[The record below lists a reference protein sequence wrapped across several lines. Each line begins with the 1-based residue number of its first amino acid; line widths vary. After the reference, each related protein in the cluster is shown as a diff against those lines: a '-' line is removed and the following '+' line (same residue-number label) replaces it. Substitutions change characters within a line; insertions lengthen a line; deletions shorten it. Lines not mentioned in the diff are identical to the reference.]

1 MSGHKP
7 GSPEP
12 LLEAPNQTLNGSP
25 YTQRFERV
33 RAEMARQGV
42 DHLLLSVGADL
53 PYLTGYNAMPLERLT
68 MLVLP
73 AQGDATMV
81 MPAFEISR
89 VHELDEYS
97 VLGWTETQD
106 PIEIVRS
113 LIGVGGTIAF
123 GDQCWGRFV
132 VDIVN
137 ALPHANFTKATDV
150 MTPLRACKDAHEI
163 AVLRAAAHAA
173 DRVAKQLHDG
183 DIPLIGRREIEVS
196 GDISRRLIAEGHD
209 RVNFAIVAAGENA
222 SSPHHSAGNRMIGAN
237 EVVLCDFGGTFT
249 LGDSLPYCSDI
260 TRCVYTGE
268 PPSEFADMYSV
279 LFEAQAAG
287 VQAAVLGVT
296 CEGVDAASRRVIAD
310 AGFGEYFTHRTGHG
324 IGMDAH
330 EEPYMVNGN
339 SLPLAAGHAFSVEPG
354 IYVSGKWGARLEDI
368 VVATDNGPDPLNRAQ
383 HHLVVVA
390 S

>member
-7 GSPEP
+7 SSPETSDVTT
-12 LLEAPNQTLNGSP
+12 ASP
-25 YTQRFERV
+25 YADRFART

-73 AQGDATMV
+73 AHGEAVLV
-81 MPAFEISR
+81 MPAFEMSR
-89 VHELDEYS
+89 VDEISEYS
-97 VLGWTETQD
+97 VLGWTEMQD
-106 PIEIVRS
+106 PIELVRS
-113 LIGVGGTIAF
+113 LVGAGGRVAF

-132 VDIVN
+132 VDIIN
-137 ALPHANFTKATDV
+137 ALPQATFLKGTDV
-150 MTPLRACKDAHEI
+150 MTPLRACKDDHEI

-196 GDISRRLIAEGHD
+196 ADISRRLIAEGHSK
-209 RVNFAIVAAGENA
+209 VNFAIVAAGENA
-222 SSPHHSAGNRMIGAN
+222 SSPHHSAGQRMIGSN

-249 LGDSLPYCSDI
+249 VDNSLPYCSDI

-268 PPSEFADMYSV
+268 PPTEFSDMYAV
-279 LFEAQAAG
+279 LYEAQAAG
-287 VQAAVLGVT
+287 VRSAVIGAT
-296 CEGVDAASRRVIAD
+296 CESVDAASRAVID
-310 AGFGEYFTHRTGHG
+310 GAGFGEYFTHRTGHG

-330 EEPYMVNGN
+330 EEPYMVGGN

-368 VVATDNGPDPLNRAQ
+368 VVATDNGPDSLNRAR
-383 HHLVVVA
+383 HHLVVVEA
-390 S
+390 